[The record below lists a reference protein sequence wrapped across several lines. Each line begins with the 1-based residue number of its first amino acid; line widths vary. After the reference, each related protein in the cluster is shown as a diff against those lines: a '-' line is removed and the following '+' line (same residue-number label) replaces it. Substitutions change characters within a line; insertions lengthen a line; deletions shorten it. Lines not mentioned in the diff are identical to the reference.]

1 MKLMRLT
8 DRIFCLPHEAERDR
22 PMLAYV
28 RGDRL
33 SLGIDAG
40 YSADYV
46 DDFYAALK
54 AENLKK
60 PGNRTIWIP

>member
-28 RGDRL
+28 KGTGFL
-33 SLGIDAG
+33 WG
-40 YSADYV
+40 
-46 DDFYAALK
+46 
-54 AENLKK
+54 
-60 PGNRTIWIP
+60 